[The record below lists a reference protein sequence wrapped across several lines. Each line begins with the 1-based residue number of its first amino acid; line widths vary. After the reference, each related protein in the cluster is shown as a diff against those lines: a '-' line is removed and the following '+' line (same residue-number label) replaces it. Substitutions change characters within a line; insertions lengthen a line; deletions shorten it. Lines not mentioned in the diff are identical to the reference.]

1 MKILMISG
9 MFYPK
14 INGSVVAVSNM
25 MSSLL
30 ARGNKVCLV
39 TRREKGSA
47 SLETWNGIKVV
58 RVGEPGFSLIA
69 RISLAFE
76 QFRGALKECKAE
88 PPDVIH
94 AHGFTSLLAGAAV
107 GICVGR
113 PVVVSFHGIQRLWSA
128 QARWRNQTTL
138 NFILPLEKVLVR
150 SATVVLAQ
158 SNLLKGIIIRLY
170 GTPAEKVAVV
180 PNPIDIHKFEYGT
193 PQSGNPSVVLFV
205 GSLMRVHGPDTLVQ
219 TLPSILEKH
228 PQARL
233 LLVGKG
239 PLKDSL
245 SRKVTELGLGGSVD
259 FLDEVSDTERLSE
272 IYRSSRVLVIPL
284 RYTGYILSLVGE
296 EAMASGRP
304 VVTTMTLDEELGR
317 FGVVQAGSGK
327 NSLGNAVNSVLDWD
341 AGHYEGVSRVARKYA
356 EGNFSLESV
365 GERLERIYKRA
376 ISEAVRHGNRKPVDR
391 TPGSGSARRNG
402 AILLPREIGGTEGL

>member
-25 MSSLL
+25 IRSLL
-30 ARGNKVCLV
+30 GRGNKVCLV

-47 SLETWNGIKVV
+47 ALETWNGIKVI
-58 RVGEPGFSLIA
+58 RVGEPGFSLVA

-76 QFRGALKECKAE
+76 QFRGAFRECKAE

-94 AHGFTSLLAGAAV
+94 AHGFTSLLAGATL
-107 GICVGR
+107 GICIGR
-113 PVVVSFHGIQRLWSA
+113 PVVVSFHGIQRLWST
-128 QARWRNQTTL
+128 QARWRSQTTL
-138 NFILPLEKVLVR
+138 NFILPLERALTR
-150 SATVVLAQ
+150 SATTVLAQ

-170 GTPAEKVAVV
+170 GVAPEKVVVV
-180 PNPIDIHKFEYGT
+180 PNPIDIHRFEYGI
-193 PQSGNPSVVLFV
+193 PQSGSRPVVLFV

-219 TLPSILEKH
+219 ALPSILERH

-245 SRKVTELGLGGSVD
+245 SRKVTELGLGDSVD

-272 IYRSSRVLVIPL
+272 IYRSSRVVVIPL

-304 VVTTMTLDEELGR
+304 VVTTMTLDEELAE
-317 FGVVQAGSGK
+317 FGVLQTESGE
-327 NSLGNAVNSVLDWD
+327 NSLGNAVSSVLAWD
-341 AGHYEGVSRVARKYA
+341 DSQYESVSRVARKYA
-356 EGNFSLESV
+356 EENFSLESV
-365 GERLERIYKRA
+365 GGRLERTYKHA
-376 ISEAVRHGNRKPVDR
+376 ISEAARHGNRKSGYR
-391 TPGSGSARRNG
+391 KPGNGSAGRSS
-402 AILLPREIGGTEGL
+402 ATPLSSGTKGIESL